1 MVDMTQDSKILAID
15 AKIKASL
22 QEEIESVNIFK
33 SKLNSLQ
40 SLLNIRN
47 LSKSSI
53 DKIHNNIAKLKDRIE
68 NAETRKIIDYYTLE
82 TSELIEKYKKILKTP
97 ISVSFSGKQPVS
109 DDNLTIKMSL
119 INDYMKISKKYL
131 SDSDSES
138 DYDTPTVSKK
148 NKHQCTECKKKTF
161 DVVDGTTYICIEC
174 GAQQEVHSATI
185 SFKDID
191 RVNISAKFTYERLIH
206 FRDCINQY
214 QGKQNTTIDPVVYK
228 SLEEQFERHHLLVG
242 DKNTPN
248 KIKFKNITKDHISIF
263 LKDLRYTRHYENI
276 NLIHY
281 VLTEIPPDDISHL
294 ENKLMDDFI
303 VLTELYNKYKQEHKI
318 PRKSFINSQYVLF
331 QLLNRHKHHC
341 KREDFN
347 ILKTI
352 DRQYFHDEVTK
363 DLFQELGWN
372 MIFLV

>member
-1 MVDMTQDSKILAID
+1 
-15 AKIKASL
+15 
-22 QEEIESVNIFK
+22 
-33 SKLNSLQ
+33 
-40 SLLNIRN
+40 
-47 LSKSSI
+47 
-53 DKIHNNIAKLKDRIE
+53 
-68 NAETRKIIDYYTLE
+68 
-82 TSELIEKYKKILKTP
+82 
-97 ISVSFSGKQPVS
+97 
-109 DDNLTIKMSL
+109 L
-119 INDYMKISKKYL
+119 INDYMKISKKYI

-138 DYDTPTVSKK
+138 DSETPPVTAAKK
-148 NKHQCTECKKKTF
+148 NKYQCTECKKKIF

-214 QGKQNTTIDPVVYK
+214 QGKQNTTIDPAVYK

-331 QLLNRHKHHC
+331 QLLNRHKHYC